1 MSLTAPFFLC
11 LNQILI
17 TQDPTGTIK
26 RRIDMGTTT
35 FSGPIK
41 AGTIKDTTGT
51 TVGADVTN
59 IGSVVMAQSV
69 VLDIIGADALNQRV
83 AIVPANS
90 QIVDVI
96 LNVTTVNNDSG
107 TATVQIGTSGD
118 GNAFIPATNV
128 KALGTTRGTLDTEA
142 TDVGTS
148 DLEVLADFVAGTEE
162 RIYRCCY
169 CYSIVHTKQ

>member
-1 MSLTAPFFLC
+1 
-11 LNQILI
+11 
-17 TQDPTGTIK
+17 
-26 RRIDMGTTT
+26 MGTTT

-41 AGTIKDTTGT
+41 AGNIPATTGT
-51 TVGADVTN
+51 TVGTDVKN

-107 TATVQIGTSGD
+107 TATVAIGTASD
-118 GNAFIPATNV
+118 DNAFIAATNV
-128 KALGTTRGTLDTEA
+128 KALATTHGTLDTEA
-142 TDVGTS
+142 TDVGST
-148 DLEVLADFVAGTEE
+148 DLEVVADFVAGTEDGSTGAATATVLY
-162 RIYRCCY
+162 IQNNNL
-169 CYSIVHTKQ
+169 S